1 MTNGKVYQGFHNDK
15 KIEEHYFK
23 VLTCV
28 MYGIYVAACTLCGG
42 EQYAG

>member
-1 MTNGKVYQGFHNDK
+1 
-15 KIEEHYFK
+15 